1 MKILNGEELI
11 LAAFSKDDYDT
22 WVRAIKK
29 LKDETEQRKRFIDQ
43 KHQIL
48 DTQGGEDLLERVSKT
63 MSKRADQKR
72 TAEFQTIDLGLE

>member
-63 MSKRADQKR
+63 MSKRAD
-72 TAEFQTIDLGLE
+72 

>member
-63 MSKRADQKR
+63 MSKRA
-72 TAEFQTIDLGLE
+72 E